1 MRQLIMMRRI
11 IPVLA
16 CLLLLL
22 LPVGYGQYFEP
33 APMNPDPMADGGAY
47 MRSLRARKA
56 VRAASHSPS
65 AQGAAA
71 VSGASSSP
79 AASSLFANDDS
90 AEEVVPEAPA
100 VATPLPR
107 RPNVPRDQTRVAVL
121 GYHNFSE
128 TKPVTDM
135 LMRTSEFREQ
145 MEYIRQAGLTVIS
158 MQEFLEW
165 RFGARELPAECVLI
179 TLDDGWRSVYTDAYP
194 ILREYGYPFTIF
206 LYTSYLHGRGSSM
219 NHAMIREMQQNGATV
234 GSHSVNHCYPKEW
247 KAAQAKGDEAYAAK
261 VDKELGESHDRLSAL
276 FGPVNTYCYPGGYV
290 TKPMLERLP
299 GYGYVAAFTVIPGKV
314 TSTEDPWQIHRY
326 MIFGTDPSIFR
337 HAMDFRVAQAGS
349 TVSTGSTPGTLPGA
363 TPAPPF
369 PVSPQ
374 PHSTAPAEI
383 PAITADLSGMP
394 GVDYSSVRMKVSGF
408 GRVPAKVDSATRSI
422 SWVPPYRIYMPN
434 LSVHVTWKST
444 DGASH
449 KAEWSFKVDQVV
461 TLQQ

>member
-1 MRQLIMMRRI
+1 MMRRAI
-11 IPVLA
+11 SVLA
-16 CLLLLL
+16 CLFLLLQSL
-22 LPVGYGQYFEP
+22 SFGQYYDP
-33 APMNPDPMADGGAY
+33 APMDPDPMADGGAY
-47 MRSLRARKA
+47 MRSLRARQG
-56 VRAASHSPS
+56 VRASREETPSPGQQVQSETPGS
-65 AQGAAA
+65 AVATGAAE
-71 VSGASSSP
+71 SSSP
-79 AASSLFANDDS
+79 YADDDA
-90 AEEVVPEAPA
+90 AEEVEAVPAA
-100 VATPLPR
+100 APLPR

-128 TKPVTDM
+128 TKPVSDM

-194 ILREYGYPFTIF
+194 ILKEYGYPFTVF
-206 LYTSYLHGRGSSM
+206 LYTSYLSGRGTSM
-219 NHAMIREMQQNGATV
+219 SHAMIREMQQNGATV
-234 GSHSVNHCYPKEW
+234 GSHSMNHLYPKQW
-247 KAAQAKGDEAYAAK
+247 KAKQAEGEEAYAAL
-261 VDKELGESHDRLSAL
+261 VDRELGESREKLGVL

-290 TKPMLERLP
+290 TQPMLDRLP

-337 HAMDFRVAQAGS
+337 HAMDFRVAQTGTS
-349 TVSTGSTPGTLPGA
+349 VSTGSTPGTLPST

-369 PVSPQ
+369 PVSPL
-374 PHSTAPAEI
+374 PHATAPADI
-383 PAITADLSGMP
+383 PSITADLSGMP

-422 SWVPPYRIYMPN
+422 SWTPPYRIYMPN
-434 LSVHVTWKST
+434 LSVHVTWKTT
-444 DGASH
+444 DGTSH
-449 KAEWSFKVDQVV
+449 KAEWSFKVDQNV